1 MWNMQFSV
9 VFQMKGNL
17 RRLPICQNLPTGG
30 ASSQMESAS
39 STKRK
44 FFLAKMNLLFKADD
58 QLWP

>member
-44 FFLAKMNLLFKADD
+44 VVSG
-58 QLWP
+58 